1 MGKEVNTK
9 KFSQEFGMA
18 IRRRRHKLNLSQE
31 DFAELA
37 NIHRTYVSSIELAK
51 VDVGIGVAY
60 KIAKALNTPL
70 SKLLKEAERE

>member
-1 MGKEVNTK
+1 MVECVNTK
-9 KFSQEFGMA
+9 KFRQDFGMA
-18 IRRRRHKLNLSQE
+18 IRRRRHKLKLSQE

-51 VDVGIGVAY
+51 VDMGIGVAY

-70 SKLLKEAERE
+70 SKLLKEAEK